1 MEEDEGA
8 DNGYKWNVHIEKQ
21 SHRYFTQRGLF
32 SLGIGYLHP
41 PPFQTLR
48 LRNIHSYRIPRHI
61 YTRACNRK
69 GMDPGYVRTALKK
82 ADVQI
87 LCPARILLQSV
98 PPHQLLT
105 APAPKSHAHTFVSC
119 ICRSSRATGRRHW
132 LAHSTNR
139 SNGCMA

>member
-1 MEEDEGA
+1 MKAQTTDTSGTCTSKSSRTDTSRSA
-8 DNGYKWNVHIEKQ
+8 ACSRSASV
-21 SHRYFTQRGLF
+21 TCT
-32 SLGIGYLHP
+32 P